1 MLVCTWHHS
10 STFVLSL
17 ASSLCDLHSFPTRR
31 SSDLSPLPRTTSSP
45 SSSSLS
51 CATVLPA
58 SPLRSV
64 EFIHGSGSRLV
75 RDATYFWDRLRTS
88 VKGFS
93 VLFGH
98 TAKKS
103 SYVRRP
109 SNRPRALGRAAM
121 LPEIASA

>member
-64 EFIHGSGSRLV
+64 EFIHGSRSEEHTSELQSPMYLVCRLLLEKKKQ
-75 RDATYFWDRLRTS
+75 YNIQSHFQTS
-88 VKGFS
+88 EYASWCSES
-93 VLFGH
+93 V
-98 TAKKS
+98 
-103 SYVRRP
+103 
-109 SNRPRALGRAAM
+109 
-121 LPEIASA
+121 